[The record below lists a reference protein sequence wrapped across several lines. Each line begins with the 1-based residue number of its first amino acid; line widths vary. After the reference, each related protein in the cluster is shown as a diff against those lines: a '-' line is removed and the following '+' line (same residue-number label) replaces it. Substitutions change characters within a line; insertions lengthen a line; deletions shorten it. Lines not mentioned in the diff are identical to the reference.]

1 MVTQPS
7 HTGWVVQPGLK
18 LALHLLLLLSFP
30 ACNLLG
36 TPKPL
41 QAALST
47 LVFLGPLS

>member
-18 LALHLLLLLSFP
+18 LALHPLLSFP

-41 QAALST
+41 QAT
-47 LVFLGPLS
+47 LFTLIFLEPLS